1 MIVTIRTKEDIRDL
15 AEMLEKRLSE
25 LTGTN
30 KETWIVN
37 IRAEQPQEAPEE
49 SD

>member
-37 IRAEQPQEAPEE
+37 IREAPEE
-49 SD
+49 LPEESD

>member
-1 MIVTIRTKEDIRDL
+1 MIVTIRTKEGVQEL

-25 LTGTN
+25 VPN
-30 KETWIVN
+30 KETWIIN
-37 IRAEQPQEAPEE
+37 IRREEPEELPEE